1 MEGGTSADNYQ
12 IKPLSPLRS
21 SDRRKIADQIIATF
35 SIEILKNETE
45 AKDSSVEVDQNIGA
59 LGISSI
65 RNSLLPEGCQS
76 ARFTTTAGPDLKQV
90 AGTVYVGAHSG
101 EDQRVLWLSVNDRL
115 IPTVYTLWKHPQ
127 LVPLLHTQDFV
138 LSKMQGGAD
147 LMTPGLARGPPFP
160 AKATKGAV
168 VAVASLQKPSV
179 PQWVGVCEIDVAS
192 LQQVKGAKGHAVRG
206 QHWTGDEIWA
216 WSPSGKPGAATP
228 EQIDGWDVDDST
240 AAINSGVKDME
251 VEDDDNEE
259 DGGIRLSSTT
269 QEKTAY
275 EPRNDYVEGEDA
287 EPHKSVNN
295 PEKEFSTKGRSEV
308 YSFVFVSDPKQPEVF
323 MIFLITVFRLSST
336 IVPILRGASPSVNQ
350 FTLLIH
356 VQSLIDK

>member
-1 MEGGTSADNYQ
+1 MNEDTSTDYHQ

-35 SIEILKNETE
+35 SIEIPKNQTE
-45 AKDSSVEVDQNIGA
+45 AKDSGAESDQTSGA
-59 LGISSI
+59 LCISSI
-65 RNSLLPEGCQS
+65 RNLLLPEGSQS
-76 ARFTTTAGPDLKQV
+76 ARFTTTVGPDLKQV
-90 AGTVYVGAHSG
+90 SGTVYVGAHPG
-101 EDQRVLWLSVNDRL
+101 DDQRVLWFSVNDRL

-147 LMTPGLARGPPFP
+147 LMTPGLTCGPPFP
-160 AKATKGAV
+160 AKAKKGAV

-179 PQWVGVCEIDVAS
+179 PHWVGVCEIDVAS
-192 LQQVKGAKGHAVRG
+192 LQQVQGAKGHAVRG

-216 WSPSGKPGAATP
+216 WSPSGKAGAAAP
-228 EQIDGWDVDDST
+228 EQIDGWNVDDST
-240 AAINSGVKDME
+240 AAISSGVKDME

-259 DGGIRLSSTT
+259 DGGIGSSSTT
-269 QEKTAY
+269 QEKTIY
-275 EPRNDYVEGEDA
+275 EPRNEYVEGEDA
-287 EPHKSVNN
+287 EPHESADI

-308 YSFVFVSDPKQPEVF
+308 TSFVFVSDSKQPEVF
-323 MIFLITVFRLSST
+323 MIFLITTFRLSFT
-336 IVPILRGASPSVNQ
+336 MIPILRGAYPSVDQ